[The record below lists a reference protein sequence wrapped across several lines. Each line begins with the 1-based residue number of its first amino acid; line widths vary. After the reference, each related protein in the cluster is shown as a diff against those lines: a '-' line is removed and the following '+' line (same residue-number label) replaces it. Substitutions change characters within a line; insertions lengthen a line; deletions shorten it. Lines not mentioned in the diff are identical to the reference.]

1 MAPPSG
7 GQTHFFFP
15 FEKETVLDA
24 KEKGALTGTLAR
36 GAGKRQ
42 TASFVFPLCGRSSP
56 GRYGLR
62 GRNRD
67 TAPLHLGDAWRY
79 GELAGCAPAREQGPG
94 GGGVSNRG
102 AEAPYWS
109 FLKGEIPKRGK
120 IEIPL
125 FGPSFR
131 PLSLGRKGTPR
142 RVGPSRQSVPGGRV
156 CHAAAAARFSLQN
169 AAVLI

>member
-131 PLSLGRKGTPR
+131 PLSSGRKGTPR
-142 RVGPSRQSVPGGRV
+142 RVGPPRQSVPGGRV

>member
-1 MAPPSG
+1 M
-7 GQTHFFFP
+7 
-15 FEKETVLDA
+15 
-24 KEKGALTGTLAR
+24 AR

-94 GGGVSNRG
+94 GVSPIGGQRP
-102 AEAPYWS
+102 PYWS

-131 PLSLGRKGTPR
+131 PLSSGRKGP
-142 RVGPSRQSVPGGRV
+142 PGGRGPP
-156 CHAAAAARFSLQN
+156 RFSPVTLRALRHGQLLN
-169 AAVLI
+169 TPRKMPLASGQPVFSSPCFAVALLPGPPRFSTRPAAVPHPARP